1 MTDFRLLTY
10 RSENGPRAGLA
21 VGDVFADAQTAT
33 GRPAYA
39 SMLGI
44 LDDWDAALPALTSA
58 AGSLKDTR
66 KLADVILLEPVHYPV
81 TIYCAGANYTDH
93 VRRMAEIQNIPMD
106 PDPHEV
112 GLKPWHFL
120 KPSRSTVGQNAIVPL
135 RSAKMD
141 WEIEL
146 TAVIGRAARHVSIA
160 QALSHVAGYT
170 IANDL
175 SARDLTKR
183 PHIADASPFKY
194 DWVGQKCFDGACP
207 LGPWIVPAS
216 QIADPQSLSLKL
228 WVNDKLHQDS
238 NTSRMI
244 FTLAEQ
250 ISHLSSCLTLHPG
263 DIILTGTPNGVG
275 AESGEFLHAGDVV
288 RAEIA
293 GIGSLVTTIGAR
305 SA

>member
-1 MTDFRLLTY
+1 MDFRLITY
-10 RSENGPRAGLA
+10 QSERGPRAGVV
-21 VGDVFADAQTAT
+21 VGDGFVDAADAT
-33 GRPAYA
+33 GHPAYA
-39 SMLGI
+39 TMLGI
-44 LDDWDAALPALTSA
+44 LEDWDAALPALDKA
-58 AGSLKDTR
+58 AGSATR
-66 KLADVILLEPVHYPV
+66 ARTLENIVLLDPVHYPV

-93 VRRMAEIQNIPMD
+93 VRRMAEIQNLPMD

-112 GLKPWHFL
+112 GLKPWHFI
-120 KPSRSTVGQNAIVPL
+120 KPSRSAVGDGAVVAL

-141 WEIEL
+141 WEVEL
-146 TAVIGRAARHVSIA
+146 AAVIGRATRNVSIER
-160 QALSHVAGYT
+160 ALECVAGYT
-170 IANDL
+170 VANDL

-216 QIADPQSLSLKL
+216 RIAYPQALGLRL
-228 WVNDKLHQDS
+228 TVNGVVKQDS

-263 DIILTGTPNGVG
+263 DVILTGTPNGVG
-275 AESGEFLHAGDVV
+275 AESGEFLRAGDTVH
-288 RAEIA
+288 AE
-293 GIGSLVTTIGAR
+293 VE
-305 SA
+305 